1 MVMGDIDL
9 PVLDNVVH
17 EFVDS
22 AAAYAYQ
29 MIVMRSL
36 IQLENRMPTLEMM
49 ARDQPR
55 PFELGQYAIHRGQT
69 HVLPGI
75 EQGFIHI
82 LRAEMPAVARL
93 EDMQYAQP
101 R

>member
-17 EFVDS
+17 EFDDS
-22 AAAYAYQ
+22 AATYAYQ

-36 IQLENRMPTLEMM
+36 IQLEDRMPTLEMM

-55 PFELGQYAIHRGQT
+55 PFELGQHAIHRGQT
-69 HVLPGI
+69 HVFPGI
-75 EQGFIHI
+75 QQGFVHV
-82 LRAEMPAVARL
+82 LGTEMPAIAGL
-93 EDMQYAQP
+93 EDMQYA
-101 R
+101 